1 MIKGQKEKA
10 IKFANIAVDIDSAKV
25 GDKIKND
32 PIFIPIMAKISIP
45 FNKEEIENK
54 DKNMKEKEIKAKEH
68 LEDMFEVTRNLSYS
82 DIKMLKNDTSTR
94 HKKSKNKNRN
104 EIQREID

>member
-1 MIKGQKEKA
+1 MISDSLLICNIPQDSKIR
-10 IKFANIAVDIDSAKV
+10 IKIDDQ
-25 GDKIKND
+25 GYPEHND
-32 PIFIPIMAKISIP
+32 LWVR
-45 FNKEEIENK
+45 EEIENK